1 MAKTSYLNLTNKIL
15 RRVTQNTISDV
26 TAATGHALMATNFIN
41 EAQTE
46 IANMTRW
53 YSLYATD
60 TFTTVAS
67 TGEYAVPT
75 DLGFELDLVN
85 ETTNTIL
92 IEDITRSFDTV
103 DPNND
108 HTGQPTHF
116 TIQGSNWRLYP
127 IPADAHTIRERYW
140 KTPATLSANDDTS
153 DLPIEV
159 ENALFYFALS
169 EMQDYLKSFEQ
180 ADRTR
185 AKYTKSLGEA
195 KSVNKKKI
203 DRMRNFTGSDR
214 MSRFG
219 ILPTRLPS
227 NYPRTF

>member
-15 RRVTQNTISDV
+15 RRITQSTISDV
-26 TAATGHALMATNFIN
+26 TAATGHALLATNFIN

-46 IANMTRW
+46 LANMTRW

-67 TGEYAVPT
+67 TSEYAVPT

-92 IEDITRSFDTV
+92 IEDITRSFDRV

-116 TIQGSNWRLYP
+116 TIQGANWRLYP
-127 IPADAHTIRERYW
+127 IPADTYTIRERYW
-140 KTPATLSANDDTS
+140 KTPTALAANADVS
-153 DLPIEV
+153 DLPVEV
-159 ENALFYFALS
+159 ENALFHYALS
-169 EMQDYLKSFEQ
+169 EMQDYLKAFEQ
-180 ADRTR
+180 GDRTR
-185 AKYTKSLGEA
+185 AKYVKSLAEA
-195 KSVNKKKI
+195 KSANKKKI
-203 DRMRNFTGSDR
+203 DRMRNFTGSQGV
-214 MSRFG
+214 SRFG
-219 ILPTRLPS
+219 ILPTRFPS
-227 NYPRTF
+227 NYPGYY

>member
-1 MAKTSYLNLTNKIL
+1 MAKTSYLDMTNKIL

-26 TAATGHALMATNFIN
+26 TATTGHALLATNFIN

-60 TFTTVAS
+60 TFTTVAD
-67 TGEYAVPT
+67 TAEYAVPI
-75 DLGFELDLVN
+75 DLGFELDLVD
-85 ETTNTIL
+85 ETNNWIL

-108 HTGQPTHF
+108 HTGQSTHF

-127 IPADAHTIRERYW
+127 IPAGAYTIRERYW
-140 KTPATLSANDDTS
+140 KTPTTLAANDDVS
-153 DLPIEV
+153 DLPVEV
-159 ENALFYFALS
+159 ENALFYWALA

-185 AKYTKSLGEA
+185 AKYKNSLNEA
-195 KSVNKKKI
+195 KSANKKKT
-203 DRMRNFTGSDR
+203 DRMRNFTGSQGR
-214 MSRFG
+214 SRFG
-219 ILPTRLPS
+219 ILPTQFPS
-227 NYPRTF
+227 NYPRIY